1 MSPPPVTSRG
11 RNLAL
16 LAALLGWMFDGMEM
30 GLFPLVGKDA
40 LGEWLR
46 DPVDPSKPYKEL
58 VDKWYGIVLACF
70 LVGAATGGVLF
81 GWLGD
86 KIGRVRA
93 MTVSILMYSLCSG
106 LSAASQSPEQLAV
119 LRFVGALGMG
129 GEWALGVALVMEL
142 WPGASRALMGGLI
155 GAFGNLGYLICAGIA
170 FGLSPNRTSPT
181 DIQNALT
188 TVGMPTDWAV
198 SLTAGNNWRLLML
211 VGAIPALLTMII
223 RLFVPESEK
232 WTEGK
237 DAGKTSH
244 WSERDLIG
252 VLVGA
257 GAAGGV
263 IVLWAVPNDF
273 TIRIFGAVLGCYLPL
288 WGRIAGSLVG
298 LVVVILGYLYPAR
311 GYLSRCGLSLE
322 ARADTMRRMLLAA
335 GLSGVPLLGTWA
347 GLMWVY
353 QWVGE
358 LPGGKSPDARA
369 WLQMSSSIGAAI
381 GCMVGALL
389 CAPLGRRPVY
399 AALCVLSMASMV
411 AFYQQGR
418 FYSDGKPPFDALFV
432 VFAGVLGM
440 ISASFYGWLPLYLP
454 ELFPTAVRATGQ
466 GFGFN
471 FGRIIAAAG
480 NLQMANLL
488 TAFDKDYSRACALVA
503 GVYVVG
509 LVLIAL
515 APETKGKPLP
525 E

>member
-1 MSPPPVTSRG
+1 MSLPAVTSRG

-16 LAALLGWMFDGMEM
+16 VAALLGWMFDGMEM
-30 GLFPLVGKDA
+30 GLFPLVGRDA
-40 LGEWLR
+40 L
-46 DPVDPSKPYKEL
+46 KEL
-58 VDKWYGIVLACF
+58 LPPDTDKETADKWYGIVLACF

-119 LRFVGALGMG
+119 LRFLGALGMG

-142 WPGASRALMGGLI
+142 WPGASRALMAGLI
-155 GAFGNLGYLICAGIA
+155 GAFGNLGYLICGGIA
-170 FGLSPNRTSPT
+170 LGLNRMAPGQMHDWLAGSGLPQ
-181 DIQNALT
+181 DWAAALT
-188 TVGMPTDWAV
+188 ANGY
-198 SLTAGNNWRLLML
+198 WRLLML
-211 VGAIPALLTMII
+211 VGALPAFLTMLI
-223 RLFVPESEK
+223 RLFVPESDKWEREK
-232 WTEGK
+232 E
-237 DAGKTSH
+237 AGKASY
-244 WSERDLIG
+244 WSERDLLG
-252 VLVGA
+252 VLVGC
-257 GAAGGV
+257 AAACGV
-263 IVLWAVPNDF
+263 IALWAVPKEKLDLW
-273 TIRIFGAVLGCYLPL
+273 IRLL
-288 WGRIAGSLVG
+288 GSLVG
-298 LVVVILGYLYPAR
+298 LIVVVIGYLYPAR
-311 GYLSRCGLSLE
+311 GYLARSGLSAE
-322 ARADTMRRMLLAA
+322 ARSLTLGRMLLGA
-335 GLSGVPLLGTWA
+335 GLSGVALLGTWA
-347 GLMWVY
+347 GLMWMY
-353 QWVGE
+353 LWVND
-358 LPGGKSPDARA
+358 LDSAVAPPVRRA
-369 WLQMSSSIGAAI
+369 WLQIASSIGAVI
-381 GCMVGALL
+381 GCVVGALL

-399 AALCVLSMASMV
+399 AALCFLSLVAMV

-418 FYSDGKPPFDALFV
+418 FYEGGKPPYGAAFV

-488 TAFDKDYSRACALVA
+488 AAFNKDYSQACAVVA

-509 LVLIAL
+509 LILITF

>member
-1 MSPPPVTSRG
+1 MSLPAVTNRG

-46 DPVDPSKPYKEL
+46 DAADPSKPDKAQ
-58 VDKWYGIVLACF
+58 VDKWFGLVLACF

-93 MTVSILMYSLCSG
+93 MTVSILLYSVCSG
-106 LSAASQSPEQLAV
+106 LSAASQSPEQLAA
-119 LRFVGALGMG
+119 LRFLGALGMG

-142 WPGASRALMGGLI
+142 WPGASRALMAGLI
-155 GAFGNLGYLICAGIA
+155 GAFGNLGYMICAGIA
-170 FGLSPNRTSPT
+170 FGLSPNRTAPAE
-181 DIQNALT
+181 IQAALAG
-188 TVGMPTDWAV
+188 VGMPTDWAAA
-198 SLTAGNNWRLLML
+198 LTANNNWRLLML
-211 VGAIPALLTMII
+211 VGAVPALLTTVI

-232 WTEGK
+232 WTQQK
-237 DAGKTSH
+237 DAGRAAF

-257 GAAGGV
+257 AAAGGV
-263 IVLWAVPNDF
+263 IVLWAVNDLNL
-273 TIRIFGAVLGCYLPL
+273 AVRL
-288 WGRIAGSLVG
+288 AGSLVG
-298 LVVVILGYLYPAR
+298 LVVVVLGYLYPAR
-311 GYLSRCGLSLE
+311 GYLSRCGLSPE
-322 ARADTMRRMLLAA
+322 AQSATLRRMLLAA

-347 GLMWVY
+347 GLMWMY

-369 WLQMSSSIGAAI
+369 WLQMSSALGAAI
-381 GCMVGALL
+381 GCLIGALL

-399 AALCVLSMASMV
+399 AALCVLSMIAMV

-418 FYSDGKPPFDALFV
+418 LYESGKPPFDATFV
-432 VFAGVLGM
+432 LFAGVLGM

-509 LVLIAL
+509 LVLIAF

>member
-1 MSPPPVTSRG
+1 MNLPAVTSRG
-11 RNLAL
+11 RLLAL
-16 LAALLGWMFDGMEM
+16 FAALLGWMFDGMEM

-46 DPVDPSKPYKEL
+46 DPTDSSKPDKAL

-93 MTVSILMYSLCSG
+93 MTISILLYSLCSG

-119 LRFVGALGMG
+119 LRFFGALGMG

-142 WPGASRALMGGLI
+142 WPGASRALMAGLI
-155 GAFGNLGYLICAGIA
+155 GAFGNLGYLICGAISL
-170 FGLSPNRTSPT
+170 GLNHSTPGQ
-181 DIQNALT
+181 IQSAIT
-188 TVGMPTDWAV
+188 GVGLPDEWATK
-198 SLTAGNNWRLLML
+198 LTANGYWRLLML
-211 VGAIPALLTMII
+211 VGAVPALLTMLI
-223 RLFVPESEK
+223 RLFVPESDK
-232 WTEGK
+232 WTKEK
-237 DAGKTSH
+237 EAGKASH
-244 WSERDLIG
+244 WSKRDLLG
-252 VLVGA
+252 VLVGC
-257 GAAGGV
+257 AAACGV
-263 IVLWAVPNDF
+263 IALWA
-273 TIRIFGAVLGCYLPL
+273 LPTEKL
-288 WGRIAGSLVG
+288 DMWVRVVGSLVG
-298 LVVVILGYLYPAR
+298 LVVVVVGYLYPAR
-311 GYLSRCGLSLE
+311 GYLLRSGLSPE
-322 ARADTMRRMLLAA
+322 ARGVTLRRMLLAA
-335 GLSGVPLLGTWA
+335 GLSGVALLGTWA
-347 GLMWVY
+347 GLMWMY
-353 QWVGE
+353 MWVNE
-358 LPGGKSPDARA
+358 LPGETPNELRRA
-369 WLQMSSSIGAAI
+369 WLQVASSIGAVI
-381 GCMVGALL
+381 GCLVGALL

-399 AALCVLSMASMV
+399 AVLCILSLVLMV

-418 FYSDGKPPFDALFV
+418 FYEGGKPPYGVTFV
-432 VFAGVLGM
+432 LFAGVLGLV
-440 ISASFYGWLPLYLP
+440 SASFYGWLPLYLP

-488 TAFDKDYSRACALVA
+488 AAFNKDYSQACAIVA

-509 LVLIAL
+509 LLLIAI